1 MEYVLD
7 TSAILSGRQFP
18 GELVTV
24 PRVLEELRRKGI
36 TASEETY
43 LDRVR
48 VFEPSKDA
56 AARVAEA
63 ARRTGDEPRL
73 SPADVEILALALE
86 RGDTAVTDDYSI
98 QNVCRAIGVPYETAM
113 APGIR
118 DRWTWAYRC
127 TGCGRTWPTWHEA
140 CPTCGAR
147 LRTARRPDQPR

>member
-98 QNVCRAIGVPYETAM
+98 QNVARVL
-113 APGIR
+113 GIPFEAVMTR
-118 DRWTWAYRC
+118 GITEVRKWHLRC
-127 TGCGRTWPTWHEA
+127 TGCGRYFETAVKECTV
-140 CPTCGAR
+140 CGSAVK
-147 LRTARRPDQPR
+147 TTRRPPPS